1 MGNWYQLQG
10 RSISINFK
18 RTLSLQL
25 TRKET
30 LMAQESKH
38 VGNHAASSFAGV
50 LWFIG
55 WLFTIGYANLIWWKI
70 ILALIVWPYYL
81 GLAIR

>member
-1 MGNWYQLQG
+1 MM
-10 RSISINFK
+10 
-18 RTLSLQL
+18 
-25 TRKET
+25 E
-30 LMAQESKH
+30 ESKH
-38 VGNHAASSFAGV
+38 SVNHTASSLAGT

-70 ILALIVWPYYL
+70 ILAVVVWPYYL